1 MVFKSSSF
9 KIWWFYTYCIIFFI
23 PLSVFFESRLNL
35 NNKLKKKIIFLIL
48 ISFLVF
54 SLKNIDRIF
63 KESDKYNYNPLINAH
78 YFINDETY
86 HFNELLLK
94 AEKKEI
100 LMERNFILF

>member
-1 MVFKSSSF
+1 M
-9 KIWWFYTYCIIFFI
+9 FI

-35 NNKLKKKIIFLIL
+35 NNKFKKKIITLIL

-94 AEKKEI
+94 AEKKRNIDGKKFYIVLNRNLINEI
-100 LMERNFILF
+100 NSNK